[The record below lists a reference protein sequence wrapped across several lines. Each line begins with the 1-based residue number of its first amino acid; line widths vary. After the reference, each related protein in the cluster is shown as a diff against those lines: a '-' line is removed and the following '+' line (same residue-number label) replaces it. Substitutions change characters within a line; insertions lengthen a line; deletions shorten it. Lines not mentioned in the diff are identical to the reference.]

1 MRLLDDM
8 LEEKVSDLAL
18 RDPVVAAPG
27 ETIRQSIEKMRARR
41 IGCVIVVDQQNK
53 PVGMFTEA
61 MLRQMLTQRPGLLE
75 EQLGDH
81 ATDDFACV
89 KDSDPIYYVLEGMQ
103 SKDVRFLC
111 VVNDEGALVGLTG
124 QKGLMEYVAD
134 HFPGQVMV
142 QRIGCAPA
150 MHSREG
156 A

>member
-27 ETIRQSIEKMRARR
+27 ETIRQSIEKMRASR
-41 IGCVIVVDQQNK
+41 IGCVIVVDEANK
-53 PVGMFTEA
+53 PVGMFPEA
-61 MLRQMLTQRPGLLE
+61 KLRQLLLQNPNLLDE
-75 EQLGDH
+75 RVGDH
-81 ATDDFACV
+81 AIEDCACV
-89 KDSDPIYYVLEGMQ
+89 NASDPIYHVLEGLQ

-111 VVNDEGALVGLTG
+111 VVDDDGVLVGLTG

>member
-18 RDPVVAAPG
+18 REPVVAAPG
-27 ETIRQSIEKMRARR
+27 ETIRQSIEKMRASR
-41 IGCVIVVDQQNK
+41 IGCVIVVDEAK
-53 PVGMFTEA
+53 RPLGMLSEA
-61 MLRQMLTQRPGLLE
+61 MLRQLVLENPGVIE
-75 EQLGDH
+75 EPVGGH
-81 ATDDFACV
+81 AAERCPWV

-103 SKDVRFLC
+103 SKNVRFLC
-111 VVNDEGALVGLTG
+111 VVNEDSVLVGLTG